1 MTKTEQEVE
10 KLAKPIV
17 EELGYKLYDV
27 MYVKEASEWYLRFF
41 IEKNNGKIDLDDCE
55 KVSEKLGE
63 LLDEKDPIS
72 ESYNLEVSSCGV
84 ERHLR
89 EPLHFVEAIGKNI
102 IVKLFKPLDGKKEF
116 SGELLEYND
125 GNIKLKDEACG
136 KEVIISLEDVAM
148 SKILFNWEEL
158 KNE

>member
-1 MTKTEQEVE
+1 MTKTEQEVA

-41 IEKNNGKIDLDDCE
+41 IDKEEGKIDLDDCE
-55 KVSEKLGE
+55 KVSDKLGE
-63 LLDEKDPIS
+63 MLDEKDPIA

-89 EPLHFVEAIGKNI
+89 EPEHFKSAIGKQI
-102 IVKLFKPLDGKKEF
+102 LIKLFKPQDGLKEF
-116 SGELLEYND
+116 SGTLLD
-125 GNIKLKDEACG
+125 CDDSTLKIKDDAQN
-136 KEVIISLEDVAM
+136 KEVVFFLEDISM